1 MSLYL
6 GKIHYW
12 LFNKILWLQN
22 LEENIIQSAQENGVD
37 IETAK
42 NKIIEQYGEKLKN
55 KNLDE
60 IIDLNNIHGWL
71 QNTIHISEG
80 RLAAWIGF
88 IIKSDINA
96 INNLKAVFEEG
107 GIIAANEAKDEAQ
120 YSTAIE
126 IYNCVTNY
134 ILDGMPCDRV
144 NVVTISEENLVSWE
158 RRLCVH
164 KEVWEKENVD
174 VKIFYDLR
182 KSWLETFVKNLNPSF
197 EYSEESEGSYKIKK
211 G

>member
-22 LEENIIQSAQENGVD
+22 LEE
-37 IETAK
+37 
-42 NKIIEQYGEKLKN
+42 KIIESAQKNGLDINNAQVEIEKQHGEKLKN

-60 IIDLNNIHGWL
+60 IINLDNIHGWL
-71 QNTIHISEG
+71 QSTIHSSEG

-88 IIKSDINA
+88 IMKNDENA
-96 INNLKAVFEEG
+96 ISNLKVVFEEQG
-107 GIIAANEAKDEAQ
+107 VVAANEAKSEAE
-120 YSTAIE
+120 YLTATE
-126 IYNCVTNY
+126 IYSGITNY

-144 NVVTISEENLVSWE
+144 NVVTISEENLVAWE

-164 KEVWEKENVD
+164 KEIWEKENVD
-174 VKIFYDLR
+174 VKVFYNLR
-182 KSWLETFVKNLNPSF
+182 NSWIETFVKNLNPSF
-197 EYSEESEGSYKIKK
+197 QYSEESEGSYRIKK
-211 G
+211 A

>member
-22 LEENIIQSAQENGVD
+22 LEENVVQSAQSHGLD

-42 NKIIEQYGEKLKN
+42 AKITEKYGEELKN
-55 KNLDE
+55 KNLEE

-71 QNTIHISEG
+71 QNTIHTSEG
-80 RLAAWIGF
+80 RLAAWVGF
-88 IIKSDINA
+88 ILENDSDA
-96 INNLKAVFEEG
+96 MNNLKVVFEKSG
-107 GIIAANEAKDEAQ
+107 VVAANEAKSTAQ
-120 YSTAIE
+120 YSTALD
-126 IYNCVTNY
+126 IYNCLTNY

-144 NVVTISEENLVSWE
+144 NVVTVSEQNLVSWE

-174 VKIFYDLR
+174 VNVFYDLR
-182 KSWLETFVKNLNPSF
+182 KSWIETFVKTLNSSF
-197 EYSEESEGSYKIKK
+197 EYSEVSETSYSIKK
-211 G
+211 R

>member
-22 LEENIIQSAQENGVD
+22 LEENIVQSAQSHGLDV
-37 IETAK
+37 ETAK
-42 NKIIEQYGEKLKN
+42 AKITEKYGEELKN

-71 QNTIHISEG
+71 QNTIHTSEG
-80 RLAAWIGF
+80 RLAAWVGF
-88 IIKSDINA
+88 ILENDSDA
-96 INNLKAVFEEG
+96 MNNLKLVFEESG
-107 GIIAANEAKDEAQ
+107 VVAANEAKLTAQ
-120 YSTAIE
+120 YSTALD
-126 IYNCVTNY
+126 IYNCLTNY

-144 NVVTISEENLVSWE
+144 NVVTVSEENLVSWE

-174 VKIFYDLR
+174 VNVFYDLR
-182 KSWLETFVKNLNPSF
+182 KSWIETFVKTLNSSF
-197 EYSEESEGSYKIKK
+197 EYSEVSETSYSIKK
-211 G
+211 R

>member
-22 LEENIIQSAQENGVD
+22 LEENVVQSAQSHGLD

-42 NKIIEQYGEKLKN
+42 AKITEKYGEELKN

-71 QNTIHISEG
+71 QNTIHTSEG
-80 RLAAWIGF
+80 RLAAWVGF
-88 IIKSDINA
+88 ILEKDSDA
-96 INNLKAVFEEG
+96 MNNLKVVFEKSG
-107 GIIAANEAKDEAQ
+107 VIAANEAKSTAQ
-120 YSTAIE
+120 YSTAGD
-126 IYNCVTNY
+126 IYNCLTNY

-144 NVVTISEENLVSWE
+144 NVVTVSEENLVSWE

-174 VKIFYDLR
+174 VNVFYDLR
-182 KSWLETFVKNLNPSF
+182 KSWIETFVKTLNSSF
-197 EYSEESEGSYKIKK
+197 EYSEVSETSYNIKK

>member
-22 LEENIIQSAQENGVD
+22 LEENIVQSAQSHGLD

-42 NKIIEQYGEKLKN
+42 AKITEKYGEELKN

-71 QNTIHISEG
+71 QNTIHTSEG
-80 RLAAWIGF
+80 RLAAWVGF
-88 IIKSDINA
+88 ILENDSDA
-96 INNLKAVFEEG
+96 MNNLKLVFEESG
-107 GIIAANEAKDEAQ
+107 VVAANEAKLTAQ
-120 YSTAIE
+120 YSTALD
-126 IYNCVTNY
+126 IYNCLTNY

-144 NVVTISEENLVSWE
+144 TVVTVSEENLVSWE

-174 VKIFYDLR
+174 VNVFYDLR
-182 KSWLETFVKNLNPSF
+182 KSWIETFVK
-197 EYSEESEGSYKIKK
+197 
-211 G
+211 

>member
-22 LEENIIQSAQENGVD
+22 LEE
-37 IETAK
+37 
-42 NKIIEQYGEKLKN
+42 KIIESAQKNGLDINNAQVEIEKQHGEKLKN

-60 IIDLNNIHGWL
+60 IINLDNIHGWL
-71 QNTIHISEG
+71 QSTIHSSEG

-88 IIKSDINA
+88 IMKNDENA
-96 INNLKAVFEEG
+96 ISNLKVVFEEQG
-107 GIIAANEAKDEAQ
+107 VVAANEARSEAE
-120 YSTAIE
+120 YLTATE
-126 IYNCVTNY
+126 IYSGITNY

-144 NVVTISEENLVSWE
+144 NVVTISEENLVAWE

-164 KEVWEKENVD
+164 KEIWEKENVD
-174 VKIFYDLR
+174 VKVFYNLR
-182 KSWLETFVKNLNPSF
+182 NSWIETFVKNLNPSF
-197 EYSEESEGSYKIKK
+197 QYSEESEGSYRIKK
-211 G
+211 A

>member
-22 LEENIIQSAQENGVD
+22 LEE
-37 IETAK
+37 
-42 NKIIEQYGEKLKN
+42 KIIESAQKNRLDIKNAAVEIEKQYGEKIKN

-71 QNTIHISEG
+71 QNTIHTSEG
-80 RLAAWIGF
+80 RLAAWVGF
-88 IIKSDINA
+88 VLKNDISA
-96 INNLKAVFEEG
+96 ISNLKIVFEERG
-107 GIIAANEAKDEAQ
+107 VVAANEAKSEAE
-120 YSTAIE
+120 YSKAPE
-126 IYNCVTNY
+126 IYNCITNY

-164 KEVWEKENVD
+164 KEIWEKENVD
-174 VKIFYDLR
+174 VKVFYDLR
-182 KSWLETFVKNLNPSF
+182 KSWIETFVKNLNPNF
-197 EYSEESEGSYKIKK
+197 KYFEESESSYKIKK